1 MNFQQLEYI
10 LAVHRTKHFGK
21 AAESCNI
28 TQATLSAMIKKLEKE
43 LSVQIFDRSR
53 HPIQTTDDG
62 ILLLKKA
69 EDILAKQQELFHLGQ
84 MDTGEMMGEIRL
96 GVIPTVANSLLALFL
111 PSLLSQHPKLKLI
124 ISEITTD
131 EIVYQLAHNQIDF
144 GILSTPI
151 ENLSEAYEEQILY
164 YEAMMVY
171 GIESSEK
178 GFVSSKDVENK
189 KVWLLEEGHCFRSQS
204 MTLCKIREKKEQTEN
219 LQFKSNSFETLL
231 NLSDQM
237 GGLTLVPELYY
248 NNLSARRKAK
258 TQFFQKPIP
267 VREISLLAI
276 QPISKK
282 RSMQKLA
289 ELIQGIVRP
298 QLKTAAFKNKD
309 LNIIGI

>member
-1 MNFQQLEYI
+1 MNFQQLEYV

-43 LSVQIFDRSR
+43 LSILIFDRSH
-53 HPIQTTDDG
+53 HPIQTTDEG
-62 ILLLKKA
+62 NLLLKKA
-69 EDILAKQQELFHLGQ
+69 EDILAKQQELFQLCE
-84 MDTGEMMGEIRL
+84 MDTSEMVGEIRL

-111 PSLLSQHPKLKLI
+111 PSLLKQNPKLKLI

-131 EIVYQLAHNQIDF
+131 QILYQLSHNQLDF

-151 ENLSEAYEEQILY
+151 EDLSEAYEEQILY

-171 GIESSEK
+171 GISNSEK

-204 MTLCKIREKKEQTEN
+204 MTLCKIREKKEQSGN

-248 NNLSARRKAK
+248 NNLSSKRKSK

-276 QPISKK
+276 KPISKK

-289 ELIQGIVRP
+289 DLIQKIVQP
-298 QLKTAAFKNKD
+298 QLKTAKFKNKD